1 MGAEVTLTKDNFKK
15 EVLESNK
22 LVVVDFWA
30 EWCMPCKMIAP
41 VLADLSV
48 EMKDQVTIG
57 KVNVDNDGDL
67 AQQYGIVSIP
77 TLLFFKN
84 GSIVKQQVGAAPK
97 PTIQKL
103 IQELV

>member
-1 MGAEVTLTKDNFKK
+1 MGAEVTLTKDNFKQ

>member
-15 EVLESNK
+15 EVLESTK

-30 EWCMPCKMIAP
+30 EWCMPCKMISP
-41 VLADLSV
+41 ILADLSV

-84 GSIVKQQVGAAPK
+84 GSIVKQQVGAAPR

-103 IQELV
+103 IKELA

>member
-15 EVLESNK
+15 EVLESEK